1 MDWRYAINK
10 KEVCLIDT
18 TWMREGN
25 KMRNPYAVLGV
36 PTNASIAEIK
46 SAFRSLAKATH
57 PDVNGGNQELTAKF
71 RDVAE
76 AYAILSDPEKK
87 NNWDKFYQGRV
98 YQQQAK
104 DNSFTSYNNSVRA
117 TAADIERYI
126 HALYEEVR
134 PYKEA
139 AKKSVMVGMAW
150 LIGGIA
156 VTFGSYLSA
165 VNNGGG
171 TYVVTWG
178 AILFGGIQA
187 VKSFYNYV
195 KINDA
200 VAEAEAEMWN
210 AFK

>member
-1 MDWRYAINK
+1 
-10 KEVCLIDT
+10 
-18 TWMREGN
+18 
-25 KMRNPYAVLGV
+25 MRNPYAVLGV

-139 AKKSVMVGMAW
+139 AKKSVTVGMAW

-178 AILFGGIQA
+178 AILFGGFQA